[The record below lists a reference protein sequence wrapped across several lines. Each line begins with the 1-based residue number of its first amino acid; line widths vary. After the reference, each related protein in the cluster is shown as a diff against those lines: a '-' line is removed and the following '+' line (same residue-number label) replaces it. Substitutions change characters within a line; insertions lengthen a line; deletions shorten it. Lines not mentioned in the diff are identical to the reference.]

1 LSSNRHFFNG
11 LKMPNLVH
19 KLSKYRKGLIY
30 AGLTAIFCSL
40 FLLSSKPPDDYC
52 GRYIDLGN
60 NLGFPLN
67 CDSYNYVETAQDP
80 AKLFEKE
87 SIRQSRPVYVIIAFA
102 VGQAI
107 SPIVSQLPAWPAAD
121 QDELLTSPFYWGFML
136 LNFLFLWL
144 SLLLFDRIIDI
155 LTDHKFPQI
164 PKYLLAVYLISNI
177 VIKTSFWSAHQQMLT
192 IFSPLLCIFLTLNI
206 ILAEDLNFKKLCF
219 ISFVGG
225 ILLLTYGNFLILL
238 PALLLAV
245 TIQLYISGKLRQRGS
260 IKFFPAIPIFF
271 ILPIAVW
278 FSVLLLINGSV
289 YSHEVRAYRQ
299 FVWVFDKLSISFKD
313 FYEQFIHFATL
324 YGISIYGTVLIFLVG
339 LLFLKIYNWL
349 VRLKEKKSDY
359 PANYRLSRNWILT
372 LFVFYFAFFFFI
384 GYYSERLTFTLV
396 PVVLCLIVLELNIL
410 LDRARTLTV
419 TVIYVLLL
427 LLSLGWVY
435 RGVTYP
441 EPYRELSKKT
451 SVELLQKVI

>member
-1 LSSNRHFFNG
+1 
-11 LKMPNLVH
+11 MPNLIH
-19 KLSKYRKGLIY
+19 KSLKYRNGVLY
-30 AGLTAIFCSL
+30 AVLTALLCSL
-40 FLLSSKPPDDYC
+40 FLFSPKPPDDYC

-87 SIRQSRPVYVIIAFA
+87 SIRQSRPIYVILAFV
-102 VGQAI
+102 VGNAI
-107 SPIVSQLPAWPAAD
+107 SPIVSRLPAWSVAS
-121 QDELLTSPFYWGFML
+121 QDELLTSPIYWGFML

-164 PKYLLAVYLISNI
+164 PKYLLAFYLISNI

-192 IFSPLLCIFLTLNI
+192 IFSPLLCILITLKI
-206 ILAEDLNFKKLCF
+206 ILAEDLNFKKLCCV
-219 ISFVGG
+219 SFFGG

-238 PALLLAV
+238 PALILAL
-245 TIQLYISGKLRQRGS
+245 TIQLFISGKLWQLKS
-260 IKFFPAIPIFF
+260 IKFFLAIPIFF

-278 FSVLLLINGSV
+278 FSVLLLINGSI
-289 YSHEVRAYRQ
+289 YSHEVSAYRQ
-299 FVWVFDKLSISFKD
+299 FVWVFDKLSISFND
-313 FYEQFIHFATL
+313 FYQQFIFFATL
-324 YGISIYGTVLIFLVG
+324 YGISIYRTVLIFLVG
-339 LLFLKIYNWL
+339 LFFLKIYNWF
-349 VRLKEKKSDY
+349 VRYKEKQTAY
-359 PANYRLSRNWILT
+359 PANYILSRNWIAAL
-372 LFVFYFAFFFFI
+372 LGFYFTFFFFI

-396 PVVLCLIVLELNIL
+396 PVVLCLIILELNIL
-410 LDRARTLTV
+410 LDRARALTV

-441 EPYRELSKKT
+441 EPYKELSKKT
-451 SVELLQKVI
+451 SIERLQRII